1 MKSSI
6 VIVVAVV
13 FIGVFIEVMPYKF
26 IADAACHRLRTKLD
40 TVRRYCIY
48 LCHMPEGNIRMAV
61 EEDGTPCKRMVREGV
76 CVRGRCRRPRS
87 RKGRPST
94 SNGSDERKVPE
105 LTTEVANNP

>member
-1 MKSSI
+1 
-6 VIVVAVV
+6 
-13 FIGVFIEVMPYKF
+13 MPYKF
-26 IADAACHRLRTKLD
+26 IADPACHRLRTKLD

-61 EEDGTPCKRMVREGV
+61 EEDGTPCKTSRKYPSIHHPNSTQRMVREGV
-76 CVRGRCRRPRS
+76 CVRGRCRRRRS